1 MLVPTHV
8 CPVSTTGYLEEPWDA
23 LDGPTTGHTEGPLTV
38 GPVKLVFDGAPGC
51 SMCLTWWQSIGA
63 SVRTMALAM
72 RLGSWD
78 PVRTMMSAEPRFGR
92 EVRSGIAIYRREE
105 AERVVRGVVERGF
118 SVATHAIGNEAIDVA
133 LSAYAAAGAGLHGA
147 GVPRIEHASFLDPEL
162 VRRMAGAGVAAVV
175 QPSMIAMPML
185 STASPISGLP
195 FFPLRWL
202 VDAKVPVVGSSDYP
216 VDVFDPLAGMR
227 TAMLRRN
234 GLGTVVE
241 PGQALTLDEAL
252 AMYTRAAVEVIGCAA
267 EAGTLE
273 VGKRADLALIEGFE
287 GELAAARV
295 VATFVDGV
303 QAFAAAGD
311 IAASS

>member
-1 MLVPTHV
+1 
-8 CPVSTTGYLEEPWDA
+8 
-23 LDGPTTGHTEGPLTV
+23 
-38 GPVKLVFDGAPGC
+38 
-51 SMCLTWWQSIGA
+51 
-63 SVRTMALAM
+63 
-72 RLGSWD
+72 
-78 PVRTMMSAEPRFGR
+78 MMSAEPRFGR

-133 LSAYAAAGAGLHGA
+133 LSAYAAAGQALFGST
-147 GVPRIEHASFLDPEL
+147 VPRIEHASFLDPEL
-162 VRRMAGAGVAAVV
+162 VPRMAGAGIAAVV
-175 QPSMIAMPML
+175 QPSMITMTTL

-234 GLGTVVE
+234 ALGTVVE

-273 VGKRADLALIEGFE
+273 VGKRADLALVEGFE

-303 QAFAAAGD
+303 QVFAAAGD